1 MNGIRFAPFNQW
13 PRLLATRTAFATDS
27 RRSEEDSIMA
37 ITNQDPDL
45 TGAAERKQR
54 EQDFDRVDES
64 SDESFPAS
72 DPPSFTPL
80 TALGPPSPPSD
91 EGETPSGEEKGH
103 EACDHPAEHTLA
115 RPSLRDA
122 QVGVTSDDLDLS
134 PEGADQ

>member
-1 MNGIRFAPFNQW
+1 MSP
-13 PRLLATRTAFATDS
+13 TK
-27 RRSEEDSIMA
+27 
-37 ITNQDPDL
+37 QDPDL

-80 TALGPPSPPSD
+80 TALGPPSPASD
-91 EGETPSGEEKGH
+91 EDESPAAQEKDQ

-122 QVGVTSDDLDLS
+122 QMGVTSDELGLS